1 MLEVNY
7 NSVKLAL
14 HLIYC
19 LVDKVTY
26 NQYHESTKLTQTLLL
41 EPIN

>member
-19 LVDKVTY
+19 L
-26 NQYHESTKLTQTLLL
+26 SW
-41 EPIN
+41 